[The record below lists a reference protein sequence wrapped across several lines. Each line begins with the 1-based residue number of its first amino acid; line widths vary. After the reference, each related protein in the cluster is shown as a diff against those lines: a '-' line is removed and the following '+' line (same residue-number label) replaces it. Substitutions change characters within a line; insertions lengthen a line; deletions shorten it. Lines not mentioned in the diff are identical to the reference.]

1 MKIFKRKK
9 LITSMALALSMQA
22 AVVADDTDIYIDARP
37 SSDAEPMIFLTI
49 DYRSNLGSR
58 LCNDVTRAACQELM
72 GDAYDELLTLVPA
85 GNVSL
90 FDAMRAVFM
99 ALFDE
104 MQGVKVAFAMNH
116 DDTCTGQSSDGGP
129 SVSGC
134 SNGGYIVNGL
144 KSFQE
149 NDSNNAKAEML
160 NAMAAIP
167 PPSGNV
173 AHSFQGKELYFEI
186 FRYLTGQDWHNMQL
200 GWEDYGTNRSQN
212 LPNDNSDLSWD
223 TAIVNGSSY
232 TSPFIDSAAFTC
244 SQAYGVNIMF
254 QVTNQDGDADD
265 VINEPIASGGM
276 NLGISNPDFDDVLE
290 WMYQT
295 DLAPDDDSN
304 LNWPDIDGEQNFQ
317 SYIIAAQVN
326 NTTNGY
332 AAAGGTVSAI
342 ELDTPTKLLEDLRLI
357 FQEIISVSTTFV
369 AASVPVNVF
378 NRSEVIDN
386 VYLAQFAVDSD
397 GRPYWN
403 GNLKKLKIQESTDA
417 NGTTTIRLV
426 DFNAEP
432 AISGDGRIST
442 NALTFWTDPDELPAP
457 ADNEIAGKDGRSV
470 TQGGAGQKIP
480 GYLTSAT
487 ITIGDNNGINTRKVY
502 TEPNSG
508 TTLMNLGTSN
518 AAALQSDLV
527 AVDVSAARDL
537 IKWVRGQDIDD
548 LDVDTNLTEA
558 RSWLLGPPLHSRPL
572 PINYGARSAGYS
584 ASNPDIRVYMGTD
597 AGFMHSFR
605 NTDTSALDS
614 GAEEWAFMPRSVM
627 DKMSILRSNS
637 PSADHPYTVDGA
649 PAAFVVDTDS
659 DGTIGK
665 DANGNADPT
674 DKAYIY
680 FGLRRGGKA
689 YYAMNVTNPDSPAML
704 WTIDKSGDF
713 SELGMTFSTPRVGY
727 VQYGASATPAIFLG
741 GGYDTNKDTGNSD
754 DSEGNAIYVVN
765 AETGAL
771 IWKVKYGASTQA
783 VSATEYN
790 HSGMV
795 DSIPSDV
802 TIVDSNAN
810 GVIDRL
816 YVGDTGGTVWRVDL
830 PEANTDL
837 RSTTWFASELANL
850 GRDDI
855 TPVTASNDRRYFHR
869 PDFVP
874 SADEY
879 GAFDAVIIGSGDRAS
894 PRDNSTT
901 NWFVV
906 LKDRNVSSGTVSGS
920 PYNIEDFDVLTNTN
934 GLGDITDT
942 CINSTTCFASENIRN
957 GWKLEM
963 EEQGEKVLA
972 PPLTAFGTIFFTS
985 FLPNGTAAQQG
996 SICEPT
1002 EGAGRLYAISIR
1014 NGAPIN
1020 NYDTTDGNDASLTK
1034 TDRFNPLASG
1044 GIPAEV
1050 VPVGDFILPPD
1061 LDPESTGGRLFW
1073 KTFWYEKNVDSF

>member
-1 MKIFKRKK
+1 
-9 LITSMALALSMQA
+9 
-22 AVVADDTDIYIDARP
+22 
-37 SSDAEPMIFLTI
+37 
-49 DYRSNLGSR
+49 
-58 LCNDVTRAACQELM
+58 
-72 GDAYDELLTLVPA
+72 
-85 GNVSL
+85 
-90 FDAMRAVFM
+90 
-99 ALFDE
+99 
-104 MQGVKVAFAMNH
+104 
-116 DDTCTGQSSDGGP
+116 
-129 SVSGC
+129 
-134 SNGGYIVNGL
+134 
-144 KSFQE
+144 
-149 NDSNNAKAEML
+149 
-160 NAMAAIP
+160 
-167 PPSGNV
+167 
-173 AHSFQGKELYFEI
+173 
-186 FRYLTGQDWHNMQL
+186 
-200 GWEDYGTNRSQN
+200 
-212 LPNDNSDLSWD
+212 
-223 TAIVNGSSY
+223 
-232 TSPFIDSAAFTC
+232 
-244 SQAYGVNIMF
+244 
-254 QVTNQDGDADD
+254 
-265 VINEPIASGGM
+265 
-276 NLGISNPDFDDVLE
+276 
-290 WMYQT
+290 
-295 DLAPDDDSN
+295 
-304 LNWPDIDGEQNFQ
+304 
-317 SYIIAAQVN
+317 
-326 NTTNGY
+326 
-332 AAAGGTVSAI
+332 
-342 ELDTPTKLLEDLRLI
+342 
-357 FQEIISVSTTFV
+357 
-369 AASVPVNVF
+369 
-378 NRSEVIDN
+378 
-386 VYLAQFAVDSD
+386 
-397 GRPYWN
+397 
-403 GNLKKLKIQESTDA
+403 
-417 NGTTTIRLV
+417 
-426 DFNAEP
+426 
-432 AISGDGRIST
+432 
-442 NALTFWTDPDELPAP
+442 LPAP

-470 TQGGAGQKIP
+470 TRGGAGQKIP

-558 RSWLLGPPLHSRPL
+558 RPWLLGPPLHSRPL

-614 GAEEWAFMPRSVM
+614 GAEEWGFMPRSVM

-816 YVGDTGGTVWRVDL
+816 YVGDTGGTV
-830 PEANTDL
+830 
-837 RSTTWFASELANL
+837 
-850 GRDDI
+850 
-855 TPVTASNDRRYFHR
+855 
-869 PDFVP
+869 
-874 SADEY
+874 
-879 GAFDAVIIGSGDRAS
+879 
-894 PRDNSTT
+894 
-901 NWFVV
+901 
-906 LKDRNVSSGTVSGS
+906 
-920 PYNIEDFDVLTNTN
+920 
-934 GLGDITDT
+934 
-942 CINSTTCFASENIRN
+942 
-957 GWKLEM
+957 
-963 EEQGEKVLA
+963 
-972 PPLTAFGTIFFTS
+972 
-985 FLPNGTAAQQG
+985 
-996 SICEPT
+996 
-1002 EGAGRLYAISIR
+1002 
-1014 NGAPIN
+1014 
-1020 NYDTTDGNDASLTK
+1020 
-1034 TDRFNPLASG
+1034 
-1044 GIPAEV
+1044 
-1050 VPVGDFILPPD
+1050 
-1061 LDPESTGGRLFW
+1061 
-1073 KTFWYEKNVDSF
+1073 